1 MELEERT
8 DSGKSEVEAATT
20 IQAVYR
26 GYKTRRKIDEVG
38 GYIYIK
44 FFSFYL
50 NDLLLSIFLFFFN
63 SSNENFSYKIVK

>member
-38 GYIYIK
+38 GYTYISYS
-44 FFSFYL
+44 FPLLIFSFEQFEEMQRRCLY
-50 NDLLLSIFLFFFN
+50 
-63 SSNENFSYKIVK
+63 

>member
-26 GYKTRRKIDEVG
+26 GYKTRRKIDEVSE
-38 GYIYIK
+38 YIYVYK
-44 FFSFYL
+44 
-50 NDLLLSIFLFFFN
+50 IFLFLL
-63 SSNENFSYKIVK
+63 E